1 MPSLNPFIG
10 EEPTPEVEPT
20 HIPGAAMALLVGAL
34 NTEAKC
40 ITYSVI
46 PDEPAWTPVTEIRNN
61 LEANSAYELVR
72 PKRFNIQGILRG
84 MDGLITNV
92 INDPLSENQVH
103 KLWTQKREPLGPVA
117 TGIAG
122 LLLDFSLTHH
132 MPLRKILGEQRSVR
146 NVSSTEIRLG
156 VLCTCAG
163 MALSESI
170 IDKNTAAE
178 AVYETNEIKR
188 DAFDGHIGNLVNAG
202 ILSETGNRL
211 RRKLEFT
218 KLQSNYEALEVT
230 MALLSTIG
238 RVATN
243 PATEAQRG
251 RRLGQQITTN
261 PSVVPQLILRSYEST
276 THTGK
281 LAPRKKQKQ
290 K

>member
-10 EEPTPEVEPT
+10 NEPTPEVEPS
-20 HIPGAAMALLVGAL
+20 HIPGPAMALLVGAL

-40 ITYSVI
+40 ITYSAI
-46 PDEPAWTPVTEIRNN
+46 PDEPAWTPVTDIRKE
-61 LEANSAYELVR
+61 LETNSAYKLVVA
-72 PKRFNIQGILRG
+72 KRFNIQGILRG
-84 MDGLITNV
+84 MDGLLTNV
-92 INDPLSENQVH
+92 INDPLSENQTH

-122 LLLDFSLTHH
+122 LLLDYSLTHH
-132 MPLRKILGEQRSVR
+132 MPLRRILGEQRTVR
-146 NVSSTEIRLG
+146 NVNSTEIRLG
-156 VLCTCAG
+156 ILCTCAS
-163 MALSESI
+163 MAKSESV

-202 ILSETGNRL
+202 LLSETGNRL

-218 KLQSNYEALEVT
+218 KLPSNYEALEVT
-230 MALLSTIG
+230 IALLSTIG

-251 RRLGQQITTN
+251 RRLGQQIATN

-281 LAPRKKQKQ
+281 LAPRKKKNR
-290 K
+290 